1 MPVAYQ
7 VYYGKIELS
16 QSLLSEQ
23 NFSSNFFSMLKY
35 SYGPLMSTY
44 GKKPHEHSPYQVY
57 YGKIELSQSLLSE
70 QNFSSS
76 FFLMLK
82 YSYGPLMSTHAK
94 EIAQ

>member
-1 MPVAYQ
+1 MYYVLEAFKLCGWLIIWLSQRQRVVDNVVTTIKQSKGEFAQQKQNAQVMPVAYQ

-23 NFSSNFFSMLKY
+23 KFSSNIFS
-35 SYGPLMSTY
+35 
-44 GKKPHEHSPYQVY
+44 V
-57 YGKIELSQSLLSE
+57 
-70 QNFSSS
+70 
-76 FFLMLK
+76 LK

>member
-1 MPVAYQ
+1 MVDCYIVTAIELSKGESKQQKPNAYLIGVALL

-23 NFSSNFFSMLKY
+23 KFSSNFFSM
-35 SYGPLMSTY
+35 
-44 GKKPHEHSPYQVY
+44 
-57 YGKIELSQSLLSE
+57 
-70 QNFSSS
+70 F
-76 FFLMLK
+76 K